1 MKLLTLNCHSWQE
14 ENQLDKINYLAEILK
29 ENDYDIIALQ
39 EVSQHVDR
47 DLCEGNLRED
57 NYMLLLKR
65 ELERIGACKYY
76 SVWDFSH
83 MGYDVYEE
91 GLCLLS
97 KHPILNHESFYIT
110 NGESKSNWKSRK
122 VVKASVDY
130 KGEIV
135 DFVSCH
141 LGWWNDEEEP
151 FNIQIEKLNK
161 KINNQRQT
169 FLLGDFNNNAN
180 LRNEGY
186 DFIKNSGWLDTY
198 DLALSKDEG
207 ITVKGKID
215 GWEKNEAK
223 LRLDLILSNKLVN
236 VESSKVIFNGKNKK
250 IVSDHYGVEVNLNI

>member
-14 ENQLDKINYLAEILK
+14 ENQLEKIKYIAQIIK

-39 EVSQHVDR
+39 EVSQHIENS
-47 DLCEGNLRED
+47 LYEGILRED
-57 NYMLLLKR
+57 NYMLLLKK
-65 ELERIGACKYY
+65 ELKNLNVDNYE

-97 KHPILNHESFYIT
+97 KHPMVEKESFYIT
-110 NGESKSNWKSRK
+110 NGDSKYNWKSRK

-130 KGEIV
+130 NGEVI

-151 FNIQIEKLNK
+151 FKIQVQNLNK
-161 KINNQRQT
+161 RINNDRQT

-180 LRNEGY
+180 IRNEGY
-186 DFIKNSGWLDTY
+186 DFIKNTGWIDTY
-198 DLALSKDEG
+198 DLSHTKDEG

-215 GWEKNEAK
+215 GWEENKSK
-223 LRLDLILSNKLVN
+223 LRLDLILTNKNIDVKSSN
-236 VESSKVIFNGKNKK
+236 VIFNGSNKDV
-250 IVSDHYGVEVNLNI
+250 VSDHYGVEVEL